1 MFSGRRSASTAAE
14 KGQTLANC
22 SNSIGKESIVLQY
35 FSGTADTLLIIRVEH
50 CSGPRLSV
58 ADANSFIP

>member
-22 SNSIGKESIVLQY
+22 SNSIGKESIVLQ
-35 FSGTADTLLIIRVEH
+35 FCRQFILIDDPVQVL
-50 CSGPRLSV
+50 PVLT
-58 ADANSFIP
+58 